1 MTYRYE
7 KILTNPVFVSTIRK
21 IEEMEKDRF
30 YCRHGMEHLISVAR
44 ISYIISLEEQAGL
57 SKDIIYAAAL
67 LHDIGRATEYET
79 GSPHNSSGAE
89 TAKDIMYECGYS
101 EEEIT
106 VVTDSIRSHGH
117 KCSNTEGSALETIL
131 CRADK
136 LSRTCFNCKAYESC
150 NWTPGRKNNTL
161 VY

>member
-117 KCSNTEGSALETIL
+117 ENRKTEGTSLEKIL
-131 CRADK
+131 CRADT
-136 LSRTCFNCKAYESC
+136 LSRTCFKCRAYESC
-150 NWTPGRKNNTL
+150 NWTDERKNNTL

>member
-1 MTYRYE
+1 M
-7 KILTNPVFVSTIRK
+7 
-21 IEEMEKDRF
+21 
-30 YCRHGMEHLISVAR
+30 A
-44 ISYIISLEEQAGL
+44 
-57 SKDIIYAAAL
+57 
-67 LHDIGRATEYET
+67 
-79 GSPHNSSGAE
+79 GAE

-117 KCSNTEGSALETIL
+117 ENRKTEGTSLEKIL

-136 LSRTCFNCKAYESC
+136 LSRTCFKCRAYESC
-150 NWTPGRKNNTL
+150 NWTDERKNNTL